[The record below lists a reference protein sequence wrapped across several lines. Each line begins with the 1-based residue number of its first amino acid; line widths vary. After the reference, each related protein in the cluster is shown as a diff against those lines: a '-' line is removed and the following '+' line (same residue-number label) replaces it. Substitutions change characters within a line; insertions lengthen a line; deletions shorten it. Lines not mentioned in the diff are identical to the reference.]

1 MRVSSAILCV
11 FTAFTGGSAQTQVAT
26 GTAPIGAACSKL
38 NENALTQVA
47 QGQSAQAE
55 KMLAAALATFD
66 RFDHVCAG
74 LTMHNMAALLAIPG
88 RLSEAEAMAQRAV
101 NTLQDSFPPDD
112 PALLRPLQILAAVQ
126 FELGKIA
133 RARESFKRMQ
143 SIRPT
148 RPEDRAL
155 VCAMAA
161 SLLEAEG
168 KWREGES
175 QYHTAIQALKDCGRG
190 DTTDAG
196 ALLNGLGNLYM
207 RQHRMGEARRALDEA
222 LAILEH
228 APDASPWDRIKVLY
242 TRGLLGVRQGKWIQA
257 EQDLANALSIADH
270 QARVEPTILRYL
282 LINYAAVLQKNH
294 RRREARSIARR
305 AAALDS
311 APEDGNV
318 VNVAD
323 LLARKKTRK

>member
-11 FTAFTGGSAQTQVAT
+11 FTVCTGVSAQTPVAT
-26 GTAPIGAACSKL
+26 GTAPIGAACSEL

-55 KMLAAALATFD
+55 KMLSAALTTGN

-74 LTMHNMAALLAIPG
+74 LTMHNMAALLEISG
-88 RLSEAEAMAQRAV
+88 RLSEAEVMAQRAV

-143 SIRPT
+143 SIRTT

-161 SLLEAEG
+161 SLLDAEG
-168 KWREGES
+168 KWREAES
-175 QYHTAIQALKDCGRG
+175 QYYAAIQSLKDCGRG

-196 ALLNGLGNLYM
+196 ALLNGLGNLYI
-207 RQHRMGEARRALDEA
+207 RKHRIGEAHRALDEA
-222 LAILEH
+222 LAIFER

-242 TRGLLGVRQGKWIQA
+242 TRGLLGVRQGEWIQA
-257 EQDLANALSIADH
+257 EQDLADALSIADH
-270 QARVEPTILRYL
+270 QARVEPTILRSL
-282 LINYAAVLQKNH
+282 LINYAAVLKKNH
-294 RRREARSIARR
+294 RSEAPSIARR

-311 APEDGNV
+311 APEDGNL
-318 VNVAD
+318 VNVAE
-323 LLARKKTRK
+323 LAGKKTRK